1 MINESRI
8 LAEFL
13 ELVQIDSPSGSE
25 RAVADLLT
33 ARLKTLGFA
42 VREDNAGQSTGGA
55 GNLIA
60 VLPAAGG
67 GAPLLLSAHMDTV
80 EPGRGVRPVVT
91 DGVVRSSGDTILGA
105 DDKAGIAAIM
115 EAVRVVR
122 EEGLA
127 HGGLE
132 VVFTIGEESG
142 LWGAKQLDTGRL
154 QSRLGFV
161 LDGEGGPGCIVTQAP
176 SQDKIG
182 AMVRGRAAHAGVNP
196 QDGINAIQVA
206 ARAVARMS
214 LGRLDEE
221 TTANIG
227 IISGGKAINIVPDAC
242 NLLGE
247 TRSLDGAKRQALTE
261 SVSRILRETA
271 AESGATVDISVET
284 LYQSFALAPSDPVVQ
299 AAAQAAGRL
308 GLKAQLVKTGGGSDA
323 NIFNQKGIP
332 TANLGIA
339 MQKVHTTEEF
349 IRAADL
355 VDSARWLVEI
365 IRQAQA

>member
-1 MINESRI
+1 MVNESRI

-25 RAVADLLT
+25 RAVAGVLT
-33 ARLKTLGFA
+33 ARLEKMGFS
-42 VREDNAGQSTGGA
+42 VREDGAGQSTGGA

-67 GAPLLLSAHMDTV
+67 DAPLLLSAHMDTV
-80 EPGRGVRPVVT
+80 EPGRGVHPVVT
-91 DGVVRSSGDTILGA
+91 DGVVRSSGDTVLGA
-105 DDKAGIAAIM
+105 DDKAGIAAIL

-122 EEGLA
+122 EEGIT

-142 LWGAKQLDTGRL
+142 LWGAKQLDTSRM

-176 SQDKIG
+176 TQDKIG
-182 AMVRGRAAHAGVNP
+182 ALVRGRAAHAGVNP

-206 ARAVARMS
+206 AHAIARMS
-214 LGRLDEE
+214 LGRLEE
-221 TTANIG
+221 DTTANIG
-227 IISGGKAINIVPDAC
+227 VISGGKAINIVPDAC

-247 TRSLDGAKRQALTE
+247 TRSLDGAKRRALTDA
-261 SVSRILRETA
+261 VCRILRETA
-271 AESGATVDISVET
+271 AEFGATVNISTET
-284 LYQSFALAPSDPVVQ
+284 LYQSFVLAPSDPVVQ
-299 AAAQAAGRL
+299 VAVEAAGRL
-308 GLKAQLVKTGGGSDA
+308 GFKPELVKTGGGSDA

-339 MQKVHTTEEF
+339 MQKVHTTEEY
-349 IRAADL
+349 IRVADL

-365 IRQAQA
+365 IRRAQA